1 MTKKN
6 LLFILIIALNAFN
19 LLSVLLSELSWANHS
34 ESTNL
39 LIQAIGFVGPA
50 LSSECTATRN
60 PILESIC
67 ACLGD
72 LPGGY
77 CYHLSC
83 GIVGTPVMAEQ
94 PNQIQI
100 VHQQR

>member
-1 MTKKN
+1 MTKRK
-6 LLFILIIALNAFN
+6 LLLILIIALNVFS
-19 LLSVLLSELSWANHS
+19 LLNVLLSELSWANNS
-34 ESTNL
+34 SPSGL
-39 LIQAIGFVGPA
+39 LIQATGFIGPA

-60 PILESIC
+60 PVLESVC

-83 GIVGTPVMAEQ
+83 GIVGVPVMAEQ
-94 PNQIQI
+94 PNQIHVVYQP
-100 VHQQR
+100 R

>member
-1 MTKKN
+1 MTRKKQ
-6 LLFILIIALNAFN
+6 LLVLIIAFSTFN
-19 LLSVLLSELSWANHS
+19 LMSAVISEFSWTTHFGS
-34 ESTNL
+34 SNL
-39 LIQAIGFVGPA
+39 LIQAIGFIGPA

-60 PILESIC
+60 PILESVC

-83 GIVGTPVMAEQ
+83 GIVGVPVAAEQ

-100 VHQQR
+100 THR

>member
-1 MTKKN
+1 MSKNKVLLVMIIAMTI
-6 LLFILIIALNAFN
+6 FILSNAVF
-19 LLSVLLSELSWANHS
+19 SELSFPSRS
-34 ESTNL
+34 ETISP
-39 LIQAIGFVGPA
+39 LIKAAGYIGPA
-50 LSSECTATRN
+50 ISSECTATRN

-83 GIVGTPVMAEQ
+83 GIVGVPVMTEQ
-94 PNQIQI
+94 PNQIDIARQ
-100 VHQQR
+100 

>member
-1 MTKKN
+1 
-6 LLFILIIALNAFN
+6 LLLLTVALTVFNVSNA
-19 LLSVLLSELSWANHS
+19 LYSELSWTTLS
-34 ESTNL
+34 KSSSV
-39 LIQAIGFVGPA
+39 LIQATGFIGPA

-83 GIVGTPVMAEQ
+83 GIVGVPVIVDQ
-94 PNQIQI
+94 PDQIQV
-100 VHQQR
+100 VHQ

>member
-1 MTKKN
+1 VSRGRQ
-6 LLFILIIALNAFN
+6 LLILIIVLTAFN
-19 LLSVLLSELSWANHS
+19 LSNALSSELVWANYAGAS
-34 ESTNL
+34 SL
-39 LIQAIGFVGPA
+39 LIQATGFIGPA
-50 LSSECTATRN
+50 ISSECTATRN

-77 CYHLSC
+77 CYHISC
-83 GIVGTPVMAEQ
+83 GIVAVSVVTEQ

-100 VHQQR
+100 AHR

>member
-1 MTKKN
+1 MPKRSQ
-6 LLFILIIALNAFN
+6 LLFLIIALTVFN
-19 LLSVLLSELSWANHS
+19 LSNAVFSELSWGTYS
-34 ESTNL
+34 KSSSL
-39 LIQAIGFVGPA
+39 LIQAMGFIGPA

-60 PILESIC
+60 PILESVC

-83 GIVGTPVMAEQ
+83 GIVGIPIMPEQ

-100 VHQQR
+100 AHK